1 MITEEKA
8 REMLKYYLEE
18 WRKLSEIARISGD
31 QKDWLN
37 ARETMGC
44 YSTMKQVLEIDDEY
58 DA

>member
-8 REMLKYYLEE
+8 KEILKYYLEE
-18 WRKLSEIARISGD
+18 WRKLSEIASVSNN

-37 ARETMGC
+37 AREAQGC
-44 YSTMKQVLEIDDEY
+44 YSSMKQVLEIDD